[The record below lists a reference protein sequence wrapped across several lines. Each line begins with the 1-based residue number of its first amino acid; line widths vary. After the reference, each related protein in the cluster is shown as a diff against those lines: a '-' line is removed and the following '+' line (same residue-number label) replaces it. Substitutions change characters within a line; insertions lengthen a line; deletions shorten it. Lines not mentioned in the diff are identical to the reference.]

1 MKYWMLMLLAIT
13 SFVSKSQ
20 NTFDSSFRFYYY
32 DQKLSMFEMMPDQ
45 DKEVVWMGDSITDG
59 AEWSELFPGLRTL
72 NRGISSDNTFGML
85 YRIGEVAKRKPV
97 KLFLLIGINDIARN
111 IPNEVILRNYVKL
124 IDSIQIQSPN
134 TKILIQTILPTNNV
148 FTQFKNH
155 QNKTEQIAEV
165 NSSLKIICQ
174 QRGLQLVDL
183 FTAMSD
189 ADGKLD
195 KRYPNDGLHLN
206 GAGYQRWKQFLLENK
221 FL

>member
-1 MKYWMLMLLAIT
+1 MLLAIT

-124 IDSIQIQSPN
+124 IDSIQIKSPN

-195 KRYPNDGLHLN
+195 KRYTNYGLHLN

>member
-1 MKYWMLMLLAIT
+1 MLMLLAIT

-195 KRYPNDGLHLN
+195 KRYTNDGLHLN

>member
-1 MKYWMLMLLAIT
+1 MKYWMLILLAIT

-85 YRIGEVAKRKPV
+85 YRIGEVTKRKPA

-124 IDSIQIQSPN
+124 IDSVQIQSPN
-134 TKILIQTILPTNNV
+134 TKILIQTILPTNNL

-155 QNKTEQIAEV
+155 LNKTEQIAEV
-165 NSSLKIICQ
+165 NNSLKIICQ

-189 ADGKLD
+189 ADGKLN
-195 KRYPNDGLHLN
+195 KRYTNDGLHLN

>member
-165 NSSLKIICQ
+165 NNSLKIICQ

-195 KRYPNDGLHLN
+195 KRYTNDGLHLN

>member
-1 MKYWMLMLLAIT
+1 MLLAIT

-189 ADGKLD
+189 VNGKLD
-195 KRYPNDGLHLN
+195 KRFTNDGLHLN

>member
-45 DKEVVWMGDSITDG
+45 DTEVVWMGDSITDG

-189 ADGKLD
+189 VNGKLD
-195 KRYPNDGLHLN
+195 KRYTNDGLHLN

>member
-1 MKYWMLMLLAIT
+1 MLLAIT

-20 NTFDSSFRFYYY
+20 NTFYSSFRFYYY

-195 KRYPNDGLHLN
+195 KRYTNDGLHLN